1 MRIRNLT
8 RPWLILGAA
17 LLVGVLLAG
26 VAIAQT
32 AKPSKPPKQSNNQFT
47 MVRSQS
53 AMKAGKNCLKG
64 VSANVRVTDAG
75 QGNQNLYVTLNKAAP
90 NTEFTV
96 FVIQVPNSPF
106 GVSWYQGDIATDNQ
120 GNGKHNFVG
129 IFNDEVF
136 AISPGAAKPANP
148 HGKKDAKKGVKFA
161 PIHTYHIGV
170 WFADP
175 NDARKAGCT
184 NVKTPFDGD
193 HVAGIQALSTRN
205 SGLQAADGPLFD
217 IKL

>member
-1 MRIRNLT
+1 VRRTLT
-8 RPWLILGAA
+8 RPWLLLGAA

-26 VAIAQT
+26 VAMAQT
-32 AKPSKPPKQSNNQFT
+32 AKPPAKPSNNQFT

-53 AMKAGKNCLKG
+53 AMKAGNKCLNG
-64 VSANVRVTDAG
+64 VSANVKVTDAG

-96 FVIQVPNSPF
+96 FVIQVPDSPF

-136 AISPGAAKPANP
+136 AISPGAAQPAMP
-148 HGKKDAKKGVKFA
+148 HGKKDASKGVTFA
-161 PIHTYHIGV
+161 PIHTYHLGV

-175 NDARKAGCT
+175 KQAAKAGCT
-184 NVKTPFDGD
+184 NTVTPFDGD

-205 SGLQAADGPLFD
+205 SGLKAADGPLFD

>member
-1 MRIRNLT
+1 
-8 RPWLILGAA
+8 LGAA

-26 VAIAQT
+26 VAMAQT
-32 AKPSKPPKQSNNQFT
+32 PAKPPKVSNNQFT

-53 AMKAGKNCLKG
+53 AQDNKCLKG
-64 VSANVRVTDAG
+64 VSAKVRVTDAG
-75 QGNQNLYVTLNKAAP
+75 QGNQNLYVTLNKAAK

-106 GVSWYQGDIATDNQ
+106 GVSWYQGDIATNNQ

-136 AISPGAAKPANP
+136 AISPGAAKPAKP
-148 HGKKDAKKGVKFA
+148 HGKKDAKKGVTFA
-161 PIHTYHIGV
+161 PIHTYHLGV

-175 NDARKAGCT
+175 KDAAKAGCSKT
-184 NVKTPFDGD
+184 KTPFDGD

-205 SGLQAADGPLFD
+205 FGLKAADGPLFD
-217 IKL
+217 ITL